1 MNNGGPLERQYQK
14 TFNTKQT
21 LIKKAKELGLH
32 LGYNNKLEEFIDFSL
47 GEVKKVC
54 EELQISSSK
63 SIDKL
68 EEKTEQD
75 RMTNLLNE
83 NMVFGYQIALRDII
97 SKLSE
102 VDYKD
107 KQE

>member
-1 MNNGGPLERQYQK
+1 M
-14 TFNTKQT
+14 KQT